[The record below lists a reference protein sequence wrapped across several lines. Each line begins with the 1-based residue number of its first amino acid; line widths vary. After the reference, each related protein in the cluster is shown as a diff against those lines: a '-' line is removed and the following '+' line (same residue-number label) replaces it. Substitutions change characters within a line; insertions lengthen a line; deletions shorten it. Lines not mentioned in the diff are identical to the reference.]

1 MNLFIDISN
10 KRLIASSSSSMRA
23 NSPIFVRG
31 DNELLV
37 VNLYTYVNG
46 VLNARSLLKGEILR
60 VGIGKIEKIKSLYA
74 LSETESFEEDGS
86 AKISLNLN
94 TQSLAE
100 VLQGIGSI
108 EALLEIEL
116 CENGGNVTTILQTK
130 CTVKNDVIYTEDI
143 PETLPS
149 ISDLQEEILTLRNLL
164 QQLTSS
170 LGNVYDE
177 NGNQLEEKLIWRTTK
192 ISENV
197 YTQKWEKIERE

>member
-46 VLNARSLLKGEILR
+46 VLNARSLFKGEILR
-60 VGIGKIEKIKSLYA
+60 VGIGKIDNIKSLYA
-74 LSETESFEEDGS
+74 LSESKSFEEDGS

>member
-1 MNLFIDISN
+1 M
-10 KRLIASSSSSMRA
+10 
-23 NSPIFVRG
+23 
-31 DNELLV
+31 
-37 VNLYTYVNG
+37 
-46 VLNARSLLKGEILR
+46 R
-60 VGIGKIEKIKSLYA
+60 VGIGKIDNIKSLYA
-74 LSETESFEEDGS
+74 LSESKSFEEDGS